1 MGIRFY
7 QVDSF
12 ATRALEGNPA
22 GVVPDARGL
31 DETTMR
37 RVARE
42 INASET
48 AFVLEKPGDGY
59 DVEIRFFTPTRE
71 VPVCGHA
78 TVAAH
83 YVRALERGYR
93 GGVVRMR
100 TKAGILP
107 VEVLP
112 EGDDLRVVMTQGAI
126 EFGPVLEGDDRTA
139 LLAGLGVGPADLE
152 PGLPIRIVST
162 SHGKVMVPLASR
174 ARLDALEPDDSA
186 LAALSGRIGCNGF
199 YAFSLDSGEP
209 GVLASGRMFAPA
221 IGIRE
226 DPVTGNAN
234 GPLGAYLT
242 RYGRIPALADG
253 YSFRIKQGEAMD
265 RKGYMDV
272 AVFCEDGEPVRV
284 TIGGRAHVAF
294 EATLS

>member
-48 AFVLEKPGDGY
+48 AFVFEEPGDGY
-59 DVEIRFFTPTRE
+59 DVEVRFFTPTRE

-83 YVRALERGYR
+83 YVRAIERGYR
-93 GGVVRMR
+93 SGVVRMR

-112 EGDDLRVVMTQGAI
+112 EGDDLFVVMTQGAV
-126 EFGPVLEGDDRTA
+126 EFGPVLEGDDRAA
-139 LLAGLGVGPADLE
+139 LLAGLGVGSADLE

-162 SHGKVMVPLASR
+162 GHGKVMVPLASR
-174 ARLDALEPDDSA
+174 ARLDALDPDDSA

-199 YAFSLDSGEP
+199 YAFALDSGEP
-209 GVLASGRMFAPA
+209 GALASGRMFAPA

-242 RYGRIPALADG
+242 RYGRIPARADG
-253 YSFRIKQGEAMD
+253 YRFRIKQGEAMD
-265 RKGYMDV
+265 RRGYMDV
-272 AVFCEDGEPVRV
+272 TVYSDGGEPVRV

-294 EATLS
+294 AATLS